1 MILLDTNVLSEAMR
15 VEPDERV
22 MSWLDSHAPS
32 RLFISAVTVDEIR
45 FGIEVLPRGRKRLRL
60 ASVFTRIVDAFS
72 DRIVP
77 FDVDA
82 ATQSARLR
90 AQRRLKGAPMSL
102 ADSQIAGTAKS
113 RGFSLAT
120 LNTRDFQEIDL
131 PLLEPPRRCRV

>member
-15 VEPDERV
+15 VEPDKRV

-32 RLFISAVTVDEIR
+32 SLYVSAITVDEIS
-45 FGIEVLPRGRKRLRL
+45 FGIELLPRGRKRLRL
-60 ASVFTRIVDAFS
+60 THVFARIVDAFS

-77 FDVDA
+77 FDLDA
-82 ATQSARLR
+82 ANESARLR

-120 LNTRDFQEIDL
+120 LNTRDFREIDL
-131 PLLEPPRRCRV
+131 TLLEPR